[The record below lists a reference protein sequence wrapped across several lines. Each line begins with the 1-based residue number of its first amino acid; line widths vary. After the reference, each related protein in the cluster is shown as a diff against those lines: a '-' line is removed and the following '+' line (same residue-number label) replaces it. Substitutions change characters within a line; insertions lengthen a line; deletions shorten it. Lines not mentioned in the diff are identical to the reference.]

1 MLFRLRGV
9 KSTKKEAMMLKV
21 TVQNLGDIKIFRC
34 TGRIVYGSENQ
45 LMTALSRQNSIR
57 VAVFDL
63 AGVRMIDA
71 AGLGSLIAVRKRAKA
86 IGIKFRLMN
95 LLPRAEDLLVLT
107 NLRSVLE
114 VCSVPEILD
123 LLCRAWNQPAKV
135 SSRPKR
141 RPLKVLHDAGLF
153 SLQA

>member
-1 MLFRLRGV
+1 MI
-9 KSTKKEAMMLKV
+9 LKV
-21 TVQNLGDIKIFRC
+21 TVQTLGDIKIFRC
-34 TGRIVYGSENQ
+34 TGRIVYGSEGQ
-45 LMTALSRQNSIR
+45 LMTALSRQNSLR

-86 IGIKFRLMN
+86 NGVRFRLMN
-95 LLPRAEDLLVLT
+95 LLPRAEDLLMLT

-114 VCSVPEILD
+114 VCSVPEMLD
-123 LLCRAWNQPAKV
+123 LLCRARNQPAKV
-135 SSRPKR
+135 RSRPKR